1 MQHRGD
7 AGQHIGVID
16 FNAIAAA
23 ATRGLQVRQHG
34 AVATTQIEDART
46 DWHQLRQDV
55 HGVNI
60 GHAAA
65 SMAATNLAT
74 RSDVRW
80 KRLTSRVKPGHAC
93 TTATRAPAASAT
105 ALIASGGA
113 SSGSIQTIA
122 AADMSGDLAETELF
136 PPRNVTLTL
145 SSHADWDAT
154 TAVVTGT
161 DENGATVT
169 ESLSI
174 PNGGNATV
182 TGTQM
187 FRTVTQLVIPAQSG
201 TGGTFT
207 FGVGSTFGTVDHI
220 VAGATVRDNTRSAV
234 NYAEGDLMPVARDAE
249 MWVTSETAVKDG
261 DPVYVRVRVASSET
275 IGAVRATPSSGY
287 TVRLKNARFT
297 STNSAGLSRVDLNL
311 PAG

>member
-1 MQHRGD
+1 MATAVQTGSYD
-7 AGQHIGVID
+7 FAPATGLPGQIARVKPGQLLRA
-16 FNAIAAA
+16 FIAAA
-23 ATRGLQVRQHG
+23 AMAPGLIAFTGR
-34 AVATTQIEDART
+34 
-46 DWHQLRQDV
+46 
-55 HGVNI
+55 
-60 GHAAA
+60 AAGG
-65 SMAATNLAT
+65 
-74 RSDVRW
+74 D
-80 KRLTSRVKPGHAC
+80 PGEAGPM
-93 TTATRAPAASAT
+93 TAPAASAT